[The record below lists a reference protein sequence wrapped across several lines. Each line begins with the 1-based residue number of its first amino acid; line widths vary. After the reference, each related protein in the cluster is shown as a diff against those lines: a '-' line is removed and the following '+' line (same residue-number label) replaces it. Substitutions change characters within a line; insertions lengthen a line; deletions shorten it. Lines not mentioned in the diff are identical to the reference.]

1 MVKGI
6 GVDSMQKALRQY
18 WVVGRKTP
26 SEKDAEPTC
35 YRIRVFARDPVLA
48 RSRFWYQMKRQNKVR
63 RTQGEIINVSE
74 IFERNTNSVKNYG
87 IVIKYESRKGMLNM
101 YKEYRSNSI
110 CNAMSMLYSEM
121 AGRHSARGNTIHVI
135 KTSIVPD
142 NAVVR
147 ANSQQMVPRNLRFPK
162 ITTAKRAPTAQH
174 ANSRFFASR
183 PILI

>member
-1 MVKGI
+1 MVKGL

-26 SEKDAEPTC
+26 SEKDPEPTC
-35 YRIRVFARDPVLA
+35 YRIRVFARDTVIA

-63 RTQGEIINVSE
+63 RTQGEIVSVSE
-74 IFERNTNSVKNYG
+74 IFERNNNSIKNYG

-101 YKEYRSNSI
+101 YKEYRSNSL

-135 KTSIVPD
+135 KTSIVAD
-142 NAVVR
+142 RDAQRENIR
-147 ANSQQMVPRNLRFPK
+147 QMTPRNLRFPK
-162 ITTAKRAPTAQH
+162 LTTSKRAPTAQH
-174 ANSRFFASR
+174 ANSRFFANR